1 MSNLEEMDKFLVS
14 YNLPRLNIEELENQN
29 RPITYKEVE
38 TKFKNPS
45 ANTSPGP
52 YSFTDKFY
60 KTFKEDLIAILKLF
74 EKIKEEENFPNIF
87 YIARI
92 TLSIS
97 DKCTTKII
105 KIRKIGSIYKILK
118 SWIHW
123 YIERIIA
130 YSQVRFIPGVQDG
143 SASSN
148 QSTQYINKMKDK
160 NCVIISKGIE
170 RASEKIQHPLM
181 IKTLNKVVRVYMSQ
195 LNKSHIGQTHSQH
208 HIWWWNAQSISSK
221 MRNKTL
227 EIFIQHSTGSCKHSN
242 QENNKKGIQ
251 IWKEKVKQ
259 SQFANDILLYTVY
272 VLEKC

>member
-1 MSNLEEMDKFLVS
+1 MDKFLVS

-92 TLSIS
+92 TLISIS
-97 DKCTTKII
+97 DKHTTKII
-105 KIRKIGSIYKILK
+105 KIKKIGSIYKILK

-160 NCVIISKGIE
+160 NCVIISIGIE

-181 IKTLNKVVRVYMSQ
+181 IKTLNKVGTDVLYFNRIKV
-195 LNKSHIGQTHSQH
+195 HIWQTHS
-208 HIWWWNAQSISSK
+208 
-221 MRNKTL
+221 
-227 EIFIQHSTGSCKHSN
+227 
-242 QENNKKGIQ
+242 
-251 IWKEKVKQ
+251 
-259 SQFANDILLYTVY
+259 
-272 VLEKC
+272 